1 MGQEQ
6 SVLLGSLVAA
16 AAIASIWW
24 RRSSWR
30 SAAVLTLL
38 LLSFGLIAAYGALS
52 ALPLPQT
59 MFLVAILAVA
69 YSAALEIRRRGAVAP
84 CVDQCGNDGRL
95 RRAVRVQRDRER
107 ADQVGAGDVLVF
119 PAALRL
125 TGRKRH

>member
-69 YSAALEIRRRGAVAP
+69 YSAALEYVVEGRWRHALINAVMTAGFAGLF
-84 CVDQCGNDGRL
+84 VFSAIENELTKWARATYWFFQRL
-95 RRAVRVQRDRER
+95 F
-107 ADQVGAGDVLVF
+107 G
-119 PAALRL
+119 
-125 TGRKRH
+125 